1 MSNCYYSG
9 AGNGS
14 NCYELY
20 DKTRLA
26 PDINVIQNAADEM
39 VNSLG
44 QKVDYWINTS
54 TMSGSDVLY
63 GEQPTSV
70 FHGPKLVKMMITLN
84 ESTLSL
90 SKFGFNSDDDVV
102 GYLTYNTF
110 LTAMSGDD
118 IYNRLNQDIEPKA
131 GDVFRLTEYGND
143 RQNGRSGKMFEITQR
158 IDQNISES
166 MNPLGG
172 HYGWQIKAKR
182 LDYSWQPNLPQETVN
197 EQITND
203 SFYGKLSSS
212 ITGEVSSAELTYDII
227 IDTESKEEVLDMSVL
242 DTTMY
247 GTYDLNSKN

>member
-44 QKVDYWINTS
+44 QKVDYWINT
-54 TMSGSDVLY
+54 TTLSGCDPVY

-70 FHGPKLVKMMITLN
+70 FHGPKAIKMMVTLN
-84 ESTLSL
+84 ESSLSL
-90 SKFGFNSDDDVV
+90 SKFGFNADDDVV
-102 GYLTYNTF
+102 GYLTYKTF
-110 LTAMSGDD
+110 SDGMSGDD
-118 IYNRLNQDIEPKA
+118 IYTSLNQNIEPKA
-131 GDVFRLTEYGND
+131 GDVFRLSEYGSD

-158 IDQNISES
+158 VDQNVGEL
-166 MNPLGG
+166 NPLGG
-172 HYGWQIKAKR
+172 HYGWKIMAKR

-203 SFYGKLSSS
+203 SFYGKISST
-212 ITGEVSSAELTYDII
+212 ITGEVYSNELSYDII